1 MEKNKFSCDWRIDK
15 THVDRDLKRIITISA
30 LVLLLGGWVAFANL
44 WSSVF
49 EIIVAFFPFIAQ
61 GAKMAIEEY
70 FTSPY
75 FITGIIMSIASAFGI
90 WFGVKG
96 GKMLF
101 TIISLITALL
111 SLVSI
116 GSNLL

>member
-1 MEKNKFSCDWRIDK
+1 MENRKNY
-15 THVDRDLKRIITISA
+15 VDRDLKKMISISA
-30 LVLLLGGWVAFANL
+30 FVLLVGGWAAFANL
-44 WSSVF
+44 WSGVF
-49 EIIVAFFPFIAQ
+49 EIIVAFFPFVAK
-61 GAKMAIEEY
+61 GAKMAVEDY
-70 FTSPY
+70 LTSPY
-75 FITGIIMSIASAFGI
+75 FITGVIMSIASAFGI

-111 SLVSI
+111 SLASI